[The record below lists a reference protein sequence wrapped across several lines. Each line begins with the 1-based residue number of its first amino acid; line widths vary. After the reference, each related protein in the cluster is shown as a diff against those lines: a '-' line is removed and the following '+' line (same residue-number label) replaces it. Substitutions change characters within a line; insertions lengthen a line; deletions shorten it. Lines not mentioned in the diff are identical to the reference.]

1 MRAIAAVVA
10 AGLVTWSA
18 VTPFHAFAAGTSQ
31 ESGQT
36 VQTQDL
42 KKGTDV
48 VFSTDYPG
56 VSMKPGDTS
65 TFTLYLTNDGDT
77 QADVTLSAKD
87 LPDGWKGSFKGSSNE
102 VSMVHVGAG
111 QTKDSSPS
119 LNYSLTIP
127 EDAKE
132 DSYTIT
138 LNAKGDS
145 VDEDLPLTVKVD
157 KEEKGSASG
166 TFTADYAE
174 QEGVSGGDFTFSAT
188 LQNNGAQNQNYALT
202 ADGAPD
208 GWTVAF
214 TPSGAS
220 SATSAVPVDAG
231 ASSTIS
237 IKVTPAQNVSAGEYK
252 ITVKAE
258 GGSESLELP
267 LTVKITGTYDMT
279 LTTPSGNLSAKAY
292 AGEKKSVKMVV
303 QNSGNVDLKN
313 VKLSAQA
320 STDWN
325 VTFDQD
331 TIDQIKAGESAD
343 VTATIT
349 PAKDSVIGDYVA
361 AITAATDSTSSECD
375 LRVSVQNH
383 TSWGIVAVV
392 IIAALVAGLWA
403 VIRKFGRR

>member
-1 MRAIAAVVA
+1 
-10 AGLVTWSA
+10 
-18 VTPFHAFAAGTSQ
+18 
-31 ESGQT
+31 
-36 VQTQDL
+36 
-42 KKGTDV
+42 
-48 VFSTDYPG
+48 
-56 VSMKPGDTS
+56 
-65 TFTLYLTNDGDT
+65 
-77 QADVTLSAKD
+77 
-87 LPDGWKGSFKGSSNE
+87 
-102 VSMVHVGAG
+102 
-111 QTKDSSPS
+111 
-119 LNYSLTIP
+119 
-127 EDAKE
+127 
-132 DSYTIT
+132 
-138 LNAKGDS
+138 
-145 VDEDLPLTVKVD
+145 
-157 KEEKGSASG
+157 
-166 TFTADYAE
+166 
-174 QEGVSGGDFTFSAT
+174 
-188 LQNNGAQNQNYALT
+188 
-202 ADGAPD
+202 
-208 GWTVAF
+208 
-214 TPSGAS
+214 
-220 SATSAVPVDAG
+220 
-231 ASSTIS
+231 
-237 IKVTPAQNVSAGEYK
+237 
-252 ITVKAE
+252 
-258 GGSESLELP
+258 
-267 LTVKITGTYDMT
+267 MT